1 MLGNLLLKK
10 RWGGVVAVCDDLGI
24 DSPVSSKY
32 YDEYNL
38 VKASPP
44 TYLFLPEESQEKQ
57 DLI

>member
-1 MLGNLLLKK
+1 MLGNLLSKK

-38 VKASPP
+38 VKASPRRISS
-44 TYLFLPEESQEKQ
+44 YQKKVKKNK
-57 DLI
+57 I